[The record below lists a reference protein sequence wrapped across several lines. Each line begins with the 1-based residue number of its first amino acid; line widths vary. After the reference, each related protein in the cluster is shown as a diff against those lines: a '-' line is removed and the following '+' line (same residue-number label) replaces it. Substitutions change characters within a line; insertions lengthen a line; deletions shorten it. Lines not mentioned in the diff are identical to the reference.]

1 MPSAP
6 ISNEARPIAWHTE
19 LLAWCASE
27 PLSAVLLLLNA
38 GVLLYFF
45 CGLPLF
51 HYASETAL
59 RWAWIAWSA
68 PEQSHG
74 KLVPLISLFLVWRE
88 REKIRLARGPGSN
101 RGLIFVA
108 AGISLFIA
116 SARCLEPRIALLAA
130 PFLIYG
136 CVLFLWG
143 GGVARVFLFP
153 CGLLL
158 FMIPWAAAEQ
168 ATNRLQFLI
177 TNIVGTMANVCGI
190 HTQAV
195 GTTLIAD
202 DGSFRFEIADGCS
215 GVHSLTAIT
224 LLTAVFVHMTQ
235 KELWKKVVILAS
247 SAVFA
252 ILGNVGRIFTII
264 LVAKFAGN
272 KAAASWHEYAGFI
285 SFPVALAAMVG
296 FSKLLNIRRLVAV
309 VPREKRVSYDC

>member
-6 ISNEARPIAWHTE
+6 ISNAARPVAWHAE
-19 LLAWCASE
+19 LLAWCARE
-27 PLSAVLLLLNA
+27 PLSAVLLLLNG
-38 GVLLYFF
+38 GVLLYYF
-45 CGLPLF
+45 CCVPLF
-51 HYASETAL
+51 HYATETTF
-59 RWAWIAWSA
+59 RWAWNAWGA

-74 KLVPLISLFLVWRE
+74 RLVPLISLFLVWRE
-88 REKIRLARGPGSN
+88 REKMVRGPGSN
-101 RGLIFVA
+101 RGLLFVA

-136 CVLFLWG
+136 SILFLWG
-143 GGVARVFLFP
+143 RGVARTFLFP

-177 TNIVGTMANVCGI
+177 TGVVGTLANVCGI

-224 LLTAVFVHMTQ
+224 LLTAVFVHVTQ

-247 SAVFA
+247 AAVFA

-264 LVAKFAGN
+264 LVAKFAGT

-285 SFPVALAAMVG
+285 SFPIAMAAMVG
-296 FSKLLNIRRLVAV
+296 FSKLMNIRRSVAAA
-309 VPREKRVSYDC
+309 PLGKRVSYDY